1 MTMTAELYENHD
13 YLGDV
18 SGAFSDLAGKI
29 PTFERSL
36 DQYFDAHFAAIIDEW
51 GLLTEND
58 LADFDGRLAT
68 LSGEIDRLYGAQVAV
83 EARAKALDA
92 EITTLEAAHGH

>member
-1 MTMTAELYENHD
+1 MTAELYENRD
-13 YLGDV
+13 YLGEI
-18 SGAFSDLAGKI
+18 SGAFSDMAGKI

-58 LADFDGRLAT
+58 LEDFDGRLAA
-68 LSGEIDRLYGAQVAV
+68 LSGEIDRLYGAQVSF
-83 EARAKALDA
+83 EAQAKALDA
-92 EITTLEAAHGH
+92 EIALLEAGHGH